1 LKHRL
6 VIMALVFA
14 STLLTAESAVAARIH
29 NLTPIPLK
37 ITLFWGNGHQRGKF
51 AIGAGQRSDSLD
63 YFDGGAFTVDDP
75 SLDVTFCRFHQ
86 TKDLRGGNYL
96 VIGHANGIIACT
108 MCNSNRHQISR
119 LTIKAPYTWQGSTQM
134 NCG

>member
-6 VIMALVFA
+6 VILALIFA

-37 ITLFWGNGHQRGKF
+37 ITLFWPRGAERAKF
-51 AIGAGQRSDSLD
+51 AIGAGQQSPSLD

-108 MCNSNRHQISR
+108 MCNSNRHQFHALPSKLPTR
-119 LTIKAPYTWQGSTQM
+119 GKAQRK
-134 NCG
+134 